1 MNEMKLFF
9 NARCLLCLLCI
20 IICLSSCAGSPSG
33 TSDTTSD
40 ESNETVETSEENN
53 QNPPVVWGLPLEPDR
68 TDLPSYADLSKITK
82 GMTREQ
88 VFSLVGNPQRT
99 ERIRMPIDSD
109 PSRELTCQIYDS
121 SDGKSVYIY
130 WLSTSLRPSCTY
142 VWKVGDCDYE

>member
-1 MNEMKLFF
+1 MKLFF

-68 TDLPSYADLSKITK
+68 TDLPSYADLKKIKREMTK
-82 GMTREQ
+82 EE
-88 VFSLVGNPQRT
+88 VLALVGNPQRV
-99 ERIRMPIDSD
+99 EIRTLPAYPES
-109 PSRELTCQIYDS
+109 SSTCDAICHIYDS
-121 SDGKSVYIY
+121 SDGKSVYV
-130 WLSTSLRPSCTY
+130 SLGHIGSSSNLVVLR
-142 VWKVGDCDYE
+142 VGDCDYE